1 MKKISSISLFAMG
14 GLLIPIGIFTSNYYV
29 QIVALSL
36 SIVLSILA
44 IIKSFKE
51 KKARNN

>member
-1 MKKISSISLFAMG
+1 MKKICSISLFVMG
-14 GLLIPIGIFTSNYYV
+14 GLLLLLGIWTTNYYV
-29 QIVALSL
+29 QIAALLL
-36 SIVLSILA
+36 SIVLSIWA

>member
-1 MKKISSISLFAMG
+1 MKKINSISLFVMG
-14 GLLIPIGIFTSNYYV
+14 GLLLPVGIFTTNYYV

-51 KKARNN
+51 KKTRNN